1 MNFIGHGT
9 VVKTSASGTC
19 VREMLM
25 HQGDNTHEYKS
36 LTQTSPGWEALR
48 VLVPPSGQPSMGP
61 LDLISQLPQLSL
73 QI

>member
-25 HQGDNTHEYKS
+25 NQGDNTHDYKS

-48 VLVPPSGQPSMGP
+48 VLVPSGQPSTGP
-61 LDLISQLPQLSL
+61 LDLISQLPPLSL